1 MQRPGIKPVSG
12 KHSTSEPPM
21 LKWEDFGSSL
31 INQNL
36 IVQLQ
41 NIISNPFFRV
51 KTWLDHWNKN
61 DENLKKK
68 PIANYISIQKT

>member
-1 MQRPGIKPVSG
+1 MLCLFSINALGLQEALGGGAIEILMQRPGIKPVSG

-36 IVQLQ
+36 IVLLQ
-41 NIISNPFFRV
+41 NIISNPYFRV
-51 KTWLDHWNKN
+51 
-61 DENLKKK
+61 
-68 PIANYISIQKT
+68 